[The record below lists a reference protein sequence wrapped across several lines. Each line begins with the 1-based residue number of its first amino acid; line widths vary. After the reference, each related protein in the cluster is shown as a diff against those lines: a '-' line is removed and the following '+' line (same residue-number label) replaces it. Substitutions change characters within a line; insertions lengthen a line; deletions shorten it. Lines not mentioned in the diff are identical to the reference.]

1 MDDDVKNLF
10 QEFGQTTNSYQEI
23 NRDIDSEQ
31 AKQRW
36 PLLRDVR
43 VTEVPENF
51 THGADGVSYG
61 APVNEELAAT
71 YNPPSAPVL
80 KVRPPAEN
88 VTPSII
94 NQQVHTSS
102 ADSTIGADQFAA
114 KTDLKKVPVL
124 NFNTASSVFQ
134 GDERQLEVDARPVG
148 YSAAQTFTSETSA
161 DGSSK
166 GLFSSGNS
174 SLSAKTQSVG
184 DVFRRLVNQKEPVH
198 GNESPVNSFF
208 KKIFRP

>member
-10 QEFGQTTNSYQEI
+10 QKFGQTTNSYQEI

-43 VTEVPENF
+43 VSEVPENF
-51 THGADGVSYG
+51 THGADGVTYG
-61 APVNEELAAT
+61 APVNEGVTAT
-71 YNPPSAPVL
+71 YHPPSAPVL
-80 KVRPPAEN
+80 KVRPPVEN
-88 VTPSII
+88 VTPPIN
-94 NQQVHTSS
+94 NQQVHTSLAES
-102 ADSTIGADQFAA
+102 SIDADQFAA
-114 KTDLKKVPVL
+114 KTDLTKVPAF
-124 NFNTASSVFQ
+124 NFNPASSVFQ
-134 GDERQLEVDARPVG
+134 GDERQREADARPVG
-148 YSAAQTFTSETSA
+148 YSVAQSFTSETSA
-161 DGSSK
+161 DGNSK
-166 GLFSSGNS
+166 GLFSGGNS
-174 SLSAKTQSVG
+174 SPSTKTHSVG